1 MCEKCSLIMYQNLPV
16 IDTCC
21 LVAYNIV
28 RVVLKPPSMFVSI
41 VIIRI
46 YAHIKRTLSL
56 VGAIPSKFMLK
67 RNVLTTFMRYKQI
80 CVRITGTLQH
90 RGVSR

>member
-1 MCEKCSLIMYQNLPV
+1 MYQNLPV

-28 RVVLKPPSMFVSI
+28 RVVLKPPIFVSI

-56 VGAIPSKFMLK
+56 MGAIPSKFMLK
-67 RNVLTTFMRYKQI
+67 RNVLATFTRYKQI